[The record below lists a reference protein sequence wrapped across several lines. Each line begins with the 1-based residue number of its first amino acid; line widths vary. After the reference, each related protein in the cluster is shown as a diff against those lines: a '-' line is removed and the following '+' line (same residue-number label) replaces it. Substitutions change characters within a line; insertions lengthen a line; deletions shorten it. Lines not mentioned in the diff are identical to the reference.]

1 MGSTNE
7 DMTILGLNRLNY
19 ISKQTSTITR
29 VVDPMA
35 VFPNGPDRLKGAPLA
50 LGGSTVAR

>member
-1 MGSTNE
+1 MGPTNE

-19 ISKQTSTITR
+19 IIEKTSTITH

-35 VFPNGPDRLKGAPLA
+35 VFPNVPDRLKGAPLA
-50 LGGSTVAR
+50 LA